1 MDKWASYLH
10 APTPRFE
17 DKGIDGLGEL
27 EQGTP
32 GLAPL
37 TVTRLWTLC
46 GKQTPEP
53 GTILIQRVA
62 CTKTSLVHGVI
73 PMPAILTVL
82 VDGVLPAVA
91 YERAKVFSGGV
102 QAARAS
108 AASGRRADAFVYNG
122 VSYRPTEWAH
132 VWLSLVAN
140 VIMTMQEFET
150 TYAVWREGIALTI
163 PCMPA
168 KCIGSAKLALTAV
181 QICTAIDHL
190 SSSRA
195 DARERLAIRC
205 PPIELA
211 LAAAFLARAERRE
224 WRVIA
229 RV

>member
-1 MDKWASYLH
+1 MAKWANLH

-17 DKGIDGLGEL
+17 DKGLEGLGEL

-46 GKQTPEP
+46 SKQMPEP
-53 GTILIQRVA
+53 GTILVQRVA
-62 CTKTSLVHGVI
+62 CTKTSLVPGVV
-73 PMPAILTVL
+73 PMPAILDVL

-102 QAARAS
+102 QPTHAS
-108 AASGRRADAFVYNG
+108 AASGRRADAFMYNG

-140 VIMTMQEFET
+140 VITTMQEFET
-150 TYAVWREGIALTI
+150 AYAVWREGIALTI

-168 KCIGSAKLALTAV
+168 KCIGSAKFALTTE
-181 QICTAIDHL
+181 QICAAIDHL
-190 SSSRA
+190 SSPRA
-195 DARERLAIRC
+195 DARERLATRC

-211 LAAAFLARAERRE
+211 LAAAFLVRAERRE
-224 WRVIA
+224 WRVIV